1 MPRKKKQAKKT
12 GSPSAR
18 RAKPAAPAE
27 QTGFG
32 LPSDELERA
41 LLTGESRG
49 LLEDY
54 FGPDNYNRLRDLARD
69 ASTRPVRGGPRVL
82 ILPGIMGSTLAK
94 KGLLGIEDILWIN
107 PVEIALGKLTS
118 LKLNGAASPYHA
130 AGALL
135 LAYLKLKLRLRING
149 FDADFF
155 PYDWRRSL
163 EDLGADLAN
172 KIRQEPASQVSL
184 VAHSMGGLVARM
196 ALPEAGEKVTRLI
209 MLGTP
214 NYGSFAPVQVIRATY
229 DVVQKIAKLDL
240 RHSAEELS
248 GEVFN
253 TFPGLYQM
261 LPSPEKFSAIDL
273 YKADA
278 WPAEGPQPRADLLGK
293 VKAVVDRL
301 APADSRFFLI
311 AGINRDTVV
320 GLRMNAGEFAYDVSP
335 DGDGTVPLAFAQ
347 LVNIAPQQIYYVEE
361 GHGNLPNNGAV
372 ESAVADLL
380 SSGTTSALPNQR
392 PVSRRPSRI
401 VSEKRLKEMALLTA
415 GAGQLGTADY
425 RHLLDAVA
433 APPRAEQGIE
443 TSAASTEAAVIE
455 RRPGAVSLNPQLQN
469 LTIGHRRQ
477 RRLQLTLAHGSITDV
492 DSQAYVLGVFR
503 NVAPSGAAMAID
515 QRLDGAITEF
525 TARRMFSG
533 DVGTVFTVP
542 VGRNPLSAD
551 MVLFAGLGSFDRFN
565 ADVQQLV
572 AENVIRVL
580 ARSRIDD
587 FATILIGAGSG
598 QSVTAVLQN
607 LLIGFFRGLKDADP
621 RHRFRSI
628 TFCEADRARF
638 AEMKAE
644 VYRLAG
650 TSLFEE
656 VDLDLDEIEVQ
667 PSEPQPARAV
677 VLGPVGP
684 EPAYMIVRQESQ
696 TADRLHY
703 SVSVLGSGMKAAVVT
718 ARQDFDQSK
727 FASLL
732 NKFDA
737 AVGSTSNSKDV
748 QSFGRQFSE
757 MILPVEIRTILDSM
771 KDRHIVVVHDAPAG
785 RIPWETLT
793 IGDWSAAVDGGLSRR
808 YLANNLP
815 VAAWLEERRA
825 HPSLKLLLIVNPL
838 GDLSGA
844 EKEGDRILQLAKASS
859 AIDITVLRQKDA
871 TKAAVLAALRSGK
884 YDGVH
889 YAGHAFF
896 DPQGPGRSG
905 LVCAGREVLRGLD
918 LAGISNL
925 PLLVFFN
932 ACEAGRIRGRP
943 APPVKKASV
952 QSYESAGVAEALM
965 RGGIANYMS
974 TYWPVGDDAAETF
987 SETFYKAALAGGT
1000 IGSALLAGRKA
1011 VLGRRDRDWADYILY
1026 GNFDFVLKQPGNRG

>member
-1 MPRKKKQAKKT
+1 MPAKKKRKASS
-12 GSPSAR
+12 GSPNP
-18 RAKPAAPAE
+18 PAAAE
-27 QTGFG
+27 QTGFA
-32 LPSDELERA
+32 LHSDELERA

-54 FGPDNYNRLRDLARD
+54 FGPDNYSQLRDLARD
-69 ASTRPVRGGPRVL
+69 AAARPVRGGPRVF

-94 KGLLGIEDILWIN
+94 KGPLGIEDVLWIN
-107 PVEIALGKLTS
+107 PVEIAIGKLMS
-118 LKLNGAASPYHA
+118 LKLNAATSPYHA
-130 AGALL
+130 AGAILF
-135 LAYLKLKLRLRING
+135 AYLKLKLRLKIRG
-149 FDADFF
+149 FDTDFF

-163 EDLGADLAN
+163 KDLGVDLAN
-172 KIRQEPASQVSL
+172 KVQQEPASQVSL

-196 ALPEAGEKVTRLI
+196 AMATAGAKVARLI

-214 NYGSFAPVQVIRATY
+214 NYGSFAPVQVVRATY

-240 RHSAEELS
+240 LHSAEQLS
-248 GEVFN
+248 NEVFN
-253 TFPGLYQM
+253 TFPGLYEM
-261 LPSPEKFSAIDL
+261 LPSPEKFSAVNL

-278 WPAEGPQPRADLLGK
+278 WPSNGPQPRADLLAK
-293 VKAVVDRL
+293 VKGVVDRL
-301 APADSRFFLI
+301 APADSRFFLV
-311 AGINRDTVV
+311 AGVNRDTVV
-320 GLRMNAGEFAYDVSP
+320 GLRMNGGEFAYEISP
-335 DGDGTVPLAFAQ
+335 DGDGTVPLSFAQ
-347 LVNIAPQQIYYVEE
+347 LANIPSQQIYYVEE

-380 SSGTTSALPNQR
+380 SSGATSTLSNQR
-392 PVSRRPSRI
+392 SASRRAARVI
-401 VSEKRLKEMALLTA
+401 SEKRLKEMALQAA
-415 GAGQLGTADY
+415 GIGQLGSADY
-425 RHLLDAVA
+425 RHLLDAVV
-433 APPRAEQGIE
+433 APPRAEQAVE
-443 TSAASTEAAVIE
+443 ASALPADAALVGGS
-455 RRPGAVSLNPQLQN
+455 PGAVNLSPQFQN
-469 LTIGHRRQ
+469 LTIGRRRQ

-492 DSQAYVLGVFR
+492 DSRAYVLGVFR
-503 NVAPSGAAMAID
+503 NVAPSGAAVAID

-542 VGRNPLSAD
+542 VGRNQIAAN
-551 MVLFAGLGSFDRFN
+551 MVLLAGLGSFDRFN

-587 FATILIGAGSG
+587 FATVLIGAGSG
-598 QSVTAVLQN
+598 HSVTAVLQN

-628 TFCEADRARF
+628 TMCEADRGRF

-650 TSLFEE
+650 TPLFED
-656 VDLDLDEIEVQ
+656 VDLDLDEIELP
-667 PSEPQPARAV
+667 PSEPASARGLV
-677 VLGPVGP
+677 SGP
-684 EPAYMIVRQESQ
+684 EPAYMIVRQESLMG
-696 TADRLHY
+696 DRLHF

-718 ARQDFDQSK
+718 AGRDFDELK
-727 FASLL
+727 LTRLL

-737 AVGSTSNSKDV
+737 AVGPNSNFKDV
-748 QSFGRQFSE
+748 QSYGRQFSE
-757 MILPVEIRTILDSM
+757 LILPVEIRTILESM
-771 KDRHIVVVHDAPAG
+771 KDRHIVVVHDAPAA

-793 IGDWSAAVDGGLSRR
+793 INDWSAAVEAGLSRR

-825 HPSLKLLLIVNPL
+825 QPSLKLLLVVNPL

-844 EKEGDRILQLAKASS
+844 EKEGDRILELAKATS
-859 AIDITVLRQKDA
+859 AIGVTELRQKDA
-871 TKAAVLAALRSGK
+871 TKPAVLAALRSGK
-884 YDGVH
+884 YDCVH

-896 DPQGPGRSG
+896 DSQGPGRSG
-905 LVCAGREVLRGLD
+905 LVCAGQEILRGLD

-925 PLLVFFN
+925 PFLVFFN
-932 ACEAGRIRGRP
+932 ACEAGRVRGRLARP
-943 APPVKKASV
+943 LKKPTV
-952 QSYESAGVAEALM
+952 QAFESAGVAEALM

-987 SETFYKAALAGGT
+987 SENFYKGALAGGT
-1000 IGSALLAGRKA
+1000 IGSALLAGRRA
-1011 VLGRRDRDWADYILY
+1011 VLGRGDRDWADYILY
-1026 GNFDFVLKQPGNRG
+1026 GNFDFVLKQQVSQS